1 MIKVICVGTIKERY
15 FKEAAE
21 EYKKRLSRWTKI
33 EEIEIKEEDEN
44 KYRNVEMLLK
54 KEAERILK
62 HIKEG
67 QYVVVF
73 DINGTQLSSE
83 EFAELLDK
91 KVSKGEEIVFV
102 IGGSNGL
109 SDAIKKRANLLISF
123 SKLTFPHQLFRILV
137 YEQIY
142 RGFTIIKGIKY
153 HK

>member
-44 KYRNVEMLLK
+44 KYRNVEMLFK
-54 KEAERILK
+54 KEAEKILK

-109 SDAIKKRANLLISF
+109 ADAIKKRANLLISF

>member
-1 MIKVICVGTIKERY
+1 M
-15 FKEAAE
+15 
-21 EYKKRLSRWTKI
+21 
-33 EEIEIKEEDEN
+33 KEEDEN
-44 KYRNVEMLLK
+44 RYRNVEMLLER
-54 KEAERILK
+54 EAEKILK
-62 HIKEG
+62 HIKDG

-73 DINGTQLSSE
+73 DIKGTQLSSE
-83 EFAELLDK
+83 EFAELLNR

-102 IGGSNGL
+102 IGGSNGI

-123 SKLTFPHQLFRILV
+123 SKLTFPHQLFRVLV

>member
-44 KYRNVEMLLK
+44 KYRNVEMLL
-54 KEAERILK
+54 LK

-83 EFAELLDK
+83 EFAELLDR

-109 SDAIKKRANLLISF
+109 ADAIKKRANLLISF

>member
-15 FKEAAE
+15 FKEAVE
-21 EYKKRLSRWTKI
+21 EYKKRLLRWVKI

-44 KYRNVEMLLK
+44 RYQNIEILLE
-54 KEAERILK
+54 KEGEKILK
-62 HIKEG
+62 HIKDG

-73 DINGTQLSSE
+73 DMKGNQLSSE
-83 EFAELLDK
+83 EFAGLLNS
-91 KVSKGEEIVFV
+91 KVSKGEEMVFV

-109 SDAIKKRANLLISF
+109 SHTVKKRANLLISF
-123 SKLTFPHQLFRILV
+123 SKLTFPHQLFRVLV

-142 RGFTIIKGIKY
+142 RGFTIIKGTKY

>member
-54 KEAERILK
+54 KEAEKILK

-83 EFAELLDK
+83 EFAELLDR

-109 SDAIKKRANLLISF
+109 ADAIKKRANLLISF